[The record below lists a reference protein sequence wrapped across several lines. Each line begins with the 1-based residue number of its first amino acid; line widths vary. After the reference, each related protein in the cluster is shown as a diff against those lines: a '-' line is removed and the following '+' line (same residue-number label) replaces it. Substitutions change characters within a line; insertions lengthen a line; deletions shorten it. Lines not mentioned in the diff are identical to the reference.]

1 MPHKITSL
9 QSSSDLMYQRPQN
22 PVATPNSQYGFQSH
36 EWAAEALGTIF
47 TSYREAYGKSIDDVA
62 QDLCLRRA
70 HVRALE
76 SGHYADLPV
85 ASYSTGF
92 VRSYAKYLGLPAEEM
107 VTRFRNGLSAQTQ
120 PNKSAI
126 PGYNSRIAA
135 GTVAYSPRW
144 PSFAVLVIAAL
155 LLGASY
161 LVMSAYT
168 RAVNPTQI
176 EDAGTIIFD
185 DPFDDFEITEEI
197 ILSQDN
203 DAVVEEFA
211 YFQGRNNR
219 IWCSSPLTYGPLM
232 PWRLRL
238 PLCPLISLIA
248 SLFGRPAGP

>member
-1 MPHKITSL
+1 M
-9 QSSSDLMYQRPQN
+9 
-22 PVATPNSQYGFQSH
+22 
-36 EWAAEALGTIF
+36 
-47 TSYREAYGKSIDDVA
+47 
-62 QDLCLRRA
+62 
-70 HVRALE
+70 
-76 SGHYADLPV
+76 
-85 ASYSTGF
+85 
-92 VRSYAKYLGLPAEEM
+92 RSYAKYLGLPEEM

-126 PGYNSRIAA
+126 PGYNPRIAA

-197 ILSQDN
+197 ILHKAMTPFRRLDTAGAEQS
-203 DAVVEEFA
+203 
-211 YFQGRNNR
+211 YTG
-219 IWCSSPLTYGPLM
+219 SSPD
-232 PWRLRL
+232 LRPIDAL
-238 PLCPLISLIA
+238 GCTCPYA
-248 SLFGRPAGP
+248 C